1 MLIFLDESGDLG
13 FDFSK
18 SGVSRL
24 FSITL
29 LICDDEQTRQQI
41 QKAVRRT
48 LKNKVNHKRKRT
60 LVQEL
65 KGSSTS
71 LEVKRY
77 FLERLPRT
85 GWGILA
91 ITLTKENVYD
101 NLRTSVGRKKL
112 YNFLTKELLM
122 HLPEN
127 DTSPLSVNLTVDRCK
142 DGEGRKDFNAYI
154 QASLETAFSL
164 ETTVHITHED
174 SCKNP
179 MLQAVDLFC
188 WGVQNSTEAK
198 GKEWYDA
205 FRHRI
210 IKHVLYL
217 ETGGGRRNQRRQIPH
232 THRQSMKGSI

>member
-29 LICDDEQTRQQI
+29 LVCDDEQTRQQI

-77 FLERLPRT
+77 FLERLPQT
-85 GWGILA
+85 GWSILA
-91 ITLTKENVYD
+91 ITLTKENVYET
-101 NLRTSVGRKKL
+101 LRTSVGKKKL
-112 YNFLTKELLM
+112 YNFLTKELLK
-122 HLPEN
+122 HLPKS
-127 DTSPLSVNLTVDRCK
+127 DVSPVRVNLTVDRCK
-142 DGEGRKDFNAYI
+142 DGEDRKDFNTYI
-154 QASLETAFSL
+154 RASLETAFSL
-164 ETTVHITHED
+164 ETAVHISHED

-188 WGVQNSTEAK
+188 WGIQNSAEGK

-210 IKHVLYL
+210 ARHVLYL
-217 ETGGGRRNQRRQIPH
+217 ETGKGRRNQHCQIPH